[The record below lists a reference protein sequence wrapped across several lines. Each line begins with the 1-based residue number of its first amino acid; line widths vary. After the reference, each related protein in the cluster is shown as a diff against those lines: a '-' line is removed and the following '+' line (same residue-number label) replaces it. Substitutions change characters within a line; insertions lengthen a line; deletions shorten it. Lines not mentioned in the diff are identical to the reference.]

1 MIGNLGNK
9 DRRGRQTRIGHHGR
23 NLRISRTGG
32 VSLRHAVR
40 TGRVGL
46 AANSQ
51 HGLRLSSALGRGTQ
65 VATRNGRFILR
76 GRYGKG
82 PVKLNLS
89 KSGVSASL
97 ASDLGRLNLTHP
109 GRSSAK
115 LFGVQVRG
123 RKAASIN
130 AVALAVAAIM
140 AIIQM
145 AAVLMVLAAK
155 TMLWLLAALLEG
167 VQHSIARW
175 QEMQANRAFQTRYTE
190 LLEFTAALDRGHLPD
205 DASRLRLLGHTA
217 VTSGTLQG
225 ERLRVHLQEI
235 GSALRSK
242 RRAAALPSL
251 AEPMSLGSESTG
263 NMDPDRLQ
271 AWCLLAAQLLFDQ
284 APEDFI
290 LERFLAL
297 DDLCL
302 AIGDKT
308 EAQEELLG
316 LIAEAGGLRLT
327 ATDTAGGLDADASPA
342 RRAAPARLVEPF
354 LGSLLATH

>member
-1 MIGNLGNK
+1 MLGNLGNK
-9 DRRGRQTRIGHHGR
+9 DRRGRQARIGHHGH

-46 AANSQ
+46 AVNSQ

-65 VATRNGRFILR
+65 VATQNGRFILR

-82 PVKLNLS
+82 PVKFNLS

-97 ASDLGRLNLTHP
+97 ASDVGRLNLTNP

-130 AVALAVAAIM
+130 AFVLLATAIV

-145 AAVLMVLAAK
+145 AAVLLVMAVKAGIWLIAFVADGVQQ
-155 TMLWLLAALLEG
+155 LLARCQDAK
-167 VQHSIARW
+167 AD
-175 QEMQANRAFQTRYTE
+175 RAFQSRYEE
-190 LLEFTAALDRGHLPD
+190 LQGFMAALDAARLPD
-205 DASRLRLLGHTA
+205 DASRLRLLGH
-217 VTSGTLQG
+217 VLLTSDVKSSRAL
-225 ERLRVHLQEI
+225 EARLHELTPQ
-235 GSALRSK
+235 LRSK
-242 RRAAALPSL
+242 RQAVAMQSL
-251 AEPMSLGSESTG
+251 AEPIRLGSETTD
-263 NMDPDRLQ
+263 NMDEDRRQ
-271 AWCLLAAQLLFDQ
+271 AWCLLAARLMFDQ
-284 APEDFI
+284 TPDEVVLD
-290 LERFLAL
+290 RFLAL

-308 EAQEELLG
+308 EAQEDLLA

-327 ATDTAGGLDADASPA
+327 ATDAGGGIDVDTPKSPA
-342 RRAAPARLVEPF
+342 TSPARLVEPF
-354 LGSLLATH
+354 LRASQLWP